1 MFEFTSRPGGIA
13 GQLLDAP
20 RDELFSVDGKAYT
33 IPVEFPP
40 TVALAYASVKLQ
52 YGEEAV
58 VAWAMQIALGD
69 EGLSVLTNLG
79 VPKEDFTKLVAIV
92 VGRIQGLAMVIPG
105 PGSATG
111 PKVRTARKAP
121 VKRSNGRAS

>member
-20 RDELFSVDGKAYT
+20 RDELFSVDGKVYT
-33 IPVEFPP
+33 IPIEFPP

-58 VAWAMQIALGD
+58 VAWSMQVALGD

-79 VPKEDFTKLVAIV
+79 VSKEDFTKLVAIV

-111 PKVRTARKAP
+111 PKARTRKAP
-121 VKRSNGRAS
+121 AKRGSNAAS

>member
-1 MFEFTSRPGGIA
+1 MFEFTARPGGIA
-13 GQLLDAP
+13 GILADSP
-20 RDELFSVDGKAYT
+20 RDELFRVDGKIYT
-33 IPVEFPP
+33 IPVDFPP
-40 TVALAYASVKLQ
+40 TVALAYASIKLQ

-79 VPKEDFTKLVAIV
+79 VSREDFTKLVAII

-111 PKVRTARKAP
+111 PKARTRKPPA
-121 VKRSNGRAS
+121 KRGAAS